1 MTRRFILTSATLATF
16 LTSGNLLA
24 LDPVATT
31 HPPLAALSQP
41 LTVPAPEPAFL
52 TVGPHLAGVISQE
65 SMHAGRDWP
74 LTVFIDGF
82 GETDHRLALWI
93 GRKNAWG
100 SRIAQAQSDTTI
112 PGLFT
117 AQVPVPTTLRADAR
131 LWLGLQQADGHLLR
145 GAMTL
150 PV

>member
-16 LTSGNLLA
+16 LTSGSLLA
-24 LDPVATT
+24 LDPVAATP
-31 HPPLAALSQP
+31 PPLSALSQP
-41 LTVPAPEPAFL
+41 LTAPAPEPAFL
-52 TVGPHLAGVISQE
+52 TVGPHLAGLVSHEPLTIGQT
-65 SMHAGRDWP
+65 WP
-74 LTVFIDGF
+74 VTVFIDGL

-100 SRIAQAQSDTTI
+100 SRIAQAQPDTTI

-117 AQVPVPTTLRADAR
+117 AQVPVPATLRADAR
-131 LWLGLQQADGHLLR
+131 LWLGLQQADGRVLR

-150 PV
+150 PA